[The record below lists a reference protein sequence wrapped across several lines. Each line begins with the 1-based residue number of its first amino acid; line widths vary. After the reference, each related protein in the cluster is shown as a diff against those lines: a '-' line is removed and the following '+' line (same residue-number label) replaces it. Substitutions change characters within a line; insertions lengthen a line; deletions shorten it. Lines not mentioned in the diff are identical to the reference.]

1 MKQGLWTAILCL
13 FTHLSNAQLFAPLT
27 NSPLTSTPGD
37 SRSVNIID
45 FNNDGLEDIY
55 ITNGLQ
61 GGQNNELYLNLGNG
75 QFVPITNDPMV
86 QDNSPSDGATC
97 ADTDNDGDLDCF
109 MVTWYG
115 KRNYYYVNTGDTSFQ
130 HLPDAITGSLGT
142 YSETAAFADYNR
154 DGRVDIYIT
163 NSEGDKR
170 NLLYRNDGNHVFT
183 KITAPWLNEN
193 KLSRAAVWAD
203 YDNDGDPDLY
213 VANEN
218 LTANQLFRNDGTD
231 SFFKITNDPSVQEAQ
246 SSMTASW
253 GDVNNDGWQD
263 LFVGNAGY
271 FQAQTNRLFLNNG
284 LGGFTAAA
292 AGPISTDASCT
303 YGSAFADYDNDGDLD
318 LWVSN
323 GFCNAPVL
331 NYLYQNDGTGQFTR
345 DLTALSDFTTPC
357 SFGAAWGDLDNN
369 GFPDLVVSTCKNT
382 SAAPLPN
389 NMVWMNQG
397 NGHHWLKI
405 QLAGTVSNR
414 SAIGAQIRLFATI
427 NGQNTVQLREI
438 SAQTGYCGQNSL
450 IAHFGLGTTTQA
462 DSVQVWWPSG
472 VKQTFHN
479 LPSDAQ
485 ILLTENNSS
494 VGAAAWNTVPFRLT
508 VAPNPV
514 EDTLHFTLESETVLM
529 PVAYT
534 LSHPDGRVFRTESA
548 AQLPAGRTTV
558 EWSTANL
565 SPGMYWLTVETSS
578 GKRVVPVVR
587 NQ

>member
-115 KRNYYYVNTGDTSFQ
+115 KRNYYYVNTRDTSFQ

-218 LTANQLFRNDGTD
+218 QTANQLFRNDGTD
-231 SFFKITNDPSVQEAQ
+231 SFFKVTNDPSVQETQ

-284 LGGFTAAA
+284 VGGFTAAA

-331 NYLYQNDGTGQFTR
+331 NYLYQNDGTGNFTR

-389 NMVWMNQG
+389 NIVWMNQG

-414 SAIGAQIRLFATI
+414 SAVGAQIRLFATI

-450 IAHFGLGTTTQA
+450 ITHFGLGTTTQA

-472 VKQTFHN
+472 IKQTFHN
-479 LPSDAQ
+479 LPSDTQ

-494 VGAAAWNTVPFRLT
+494 VGAATWNTVPFRLT

-514 EDTLHFTLESETVLM
+514 EDTLRFTLESETVLT
-529 PVAYT
+529 PVVYT
-534 LSHPDGRVFRTESA
+534 LSHPDGRVFRTQSA

-565 SPGMYWLTVETSS
+565 SPGMYWLTVETNA
-578 GKRVVPVVR
+578 GKRVRPVVR
-587 NQ
+587 KR

>member
-218 LTANQLFRNDGTD
+218 QTANQLFRNDGTD
-231 SFFKITNDPSVQEAQ
+231 SFFKITNDPSVQETQ

-357 SFGAAWGDLDNN
+357 SFGSAWGDLDNN

-494 VGAAAWNTVPFRLT
+494 VGTATWNTVPFRLT

-514 EDTLHFTLESETVLM
+514 EDTLRFTVESETVLT
-529 PVAYT
+529 PVVYT

>member
-218 LTANQLFRNDGTD
+218 QTANQLFRNDGTD

-284 LGGFTAAA
+284 VGGFTTSA
-292 AGPISTDASCT
+292 AGPISTDASCS

-331 NYLYQNDGTGQFTR
+331 NYLYQNDGTGHFTR

-472 VKQTFHN
+472 MKQTFHN

-494 VGAAAWNTVPFRLT
+494 VGAATWNTVPFRLT

-514 EDTLHFTLESETVLM
+514 EDTLRFTLESETVLM

>member
-115 KRNYYYVNTGDTSFQ
+115 KRNYYYVNSGDTSFQ

-218 LTANQLFRNDGTD
+218 QTTNQLFRNDGTD

-284 LGGFTAAA
+284 VGGFTAAA
-292 AGPISTDASCT
+292 AGPISTDASCS

-323 GFCNAPVL
+323 GFCNPPVL
-331 NYLYQNDGTGQFTR
+331 NYLYQNDGTGHFTR

-472 VKQTFHN
+472 MKQTFHN

-514 EDTLHFTLESETVLM
+514 EDTLRFTLESETVLM

-565 SPGMYWLTVETSS
+565 SPGMYWLTVETSA
-578 GKRVVPVVR
+578 GKRVVTVVR